1 MKFKELVNTVNLKPK
16 NRLKIIISE
25 SQLKR
30 VIDKLTEEQIEEK
43 INEHYSQ
50 KSNQNGTK

>member
-50 KSNQNGTK
+50 KSNQNGKK

>member
-25 SQLKR
+25 SQLRR
-30 VIDKLTEEQIEEK
+30 VIDKLTEEQIENK
-43 INEHYSQ
+43 INEQHSL
-50 KSNQNGTK
+50 KSNQNGKR